1 MIINLLDNTQSNS
14 ISIILT
20 KLNIDNI
27 DNTSHTLI
35 INQLEIID
43 SRSIVNSKISILDNP
58 PLIVAFAS

>member
-58 PLIVAFAS
+58 PLIVAFAP

>member
-27 DNTSHTLI
+27 DNTSHIVI
-35 INQLEIID
+35 INQLEIIN

-58 PLIVAFAS
+58 PLIVAFSP

>member
-35 INQLEIID
+35 INQLEIIH

-58 PLIVAFAS
+58 PLIVAFAP